1 MCKSAAVAAE
11 VALQPLDCPNAQTAQ
26 PVKDAE
32 GTASGRLS
40 LTGWD
45 DCAMSLEGEYLWIN
59 PTDFSRL

>member
-11 VALQPLDCPNAQTAQ
+11 VALQPLDCKNAQMAQ

-32 GTASGRLS
+32 GTAAGRLS

-45 DCAMSLEGEYLWIN
+45 GCAISYKTIIQ
-59 PTDFSRL
+59 R